1 VVASPTLTT
10 QNGSKLGKH
19 NSWLY
24 RPCFEPI
31 DEFKGDIARMYFYF
45 ATVMK
50 IQLLA
55 IIMLCLIILTN
66 KVLPQP
72 FAMLAWHNQDPVNPR
87 EIAHNN
93 AIYARQNNRNPFI
106 DNPQYV
112 NAIWKI
118 EAVDRA
124 SSYCCNKSNS
134 NQYYIKLLLYLGQQQ
149 QNNGVAGYD
158 IYVNGT

>member
-1 VVASPTLTT
+1 
-10 QNGSKLGKH
+10 
-19 NSWLY
+19 
-24 RPCFEPI
+24 
-31 DEFKGDIARMYFYF
+31 M
-45 ATVMK
+45 
-50 IQLLA
+50 
-55 IIMLCLIILTN
+55 
-66 KVLPQP
+66 
-72 FAMLAWHNQDPVNPR
+72 
-87 EIAHNN
+87 
-93 AIYARQNNRNPFI
+93 RQNNRNPFI

-158 IYVNGT
+158 IYVNELKTTETGLQLHSNWFSCIYYFTYCNKECRKEVIS